1 MSLQFCLKLYNQTS
15 ETIPKKLFLNSKIIW
30 ICIYSL
36 NITMY
41 LIWFSSFE
49 ETQRK
54 SIVLL
59 WDESTWLMRIIVG
72 WKYGKIEGRELTVC
86 TLYYILIYP
95 LVKRYTYTWFLARA
109 FFEVWQKYTWT
120 KSAALKSLVTKN
132 TWVKEFLH
140 LYSENRI
147 SWIFGLFFENA
158 HEWNSTEIR
167 RRQGPGIFP
176 AVCAFWFLEKTM
188 LC

>member
-1 MSLQFCLKLYNQTS
+1 MCLQFCLKLYNQTS

-72 WKYGKIEGRELTVC
+72 WKYGKIEGRELTGC
-86 TLYYILIYP
+86 TLYYILIHTPSKFFTTTTETSQNSSKWSHYSTNHKKSIDLCIRP
-95 LVKRYTYTWFLARA
+95 L
-109 FFEVWQKYTWT
+109 
-120 KSAALKSLVTKN
+120 
-132 TWVKEFLH
+132 
-140 LYSENRI
+140 
-147 SWIFGLFFENA
+147 
-158 HEWNSTEIR
+158 
-167 RRQGPGIFP
+167 
-176 AVCAFWFLEKTM
+176 
-188 LC
+188 